1 MEGKPILRVVFL
13 HRCVLLK
20 LKQCHWLGTEG
31 AEEAAEEEADQS
43 SQSSQSL
50 MAVDRS
56 DHLASTDEVAES
68 ESSGERTEPPNS
80 VGIIKL
86 KYRYRCTVVPCGMLL

>member
-1 MEGKPILRVVFL
+1 
-13 HRCVLLK
+13 VLLK

-43 SQSSQSL
+43 SQSL

-56 DHLASTDEVAES
+56 
-68 ESSGERTEPPNS
+68 
-80 VGIIKL
+80 I
-86 KYRYRCTVVPCGMLL
+86 C

>member
-31 AEEAAEEEADQS
+31 AEEAAEEEANQS

-56 DHLASTDEVAES
+56 DHLALLATDEVAES
-68 ESSGERTEPPNS
+68 ESSAK
-80 VGIIKL
+80 GIN
-86 KYRYRCTVVPCGMLL
+86 